1 MARDRAGV
9 LWRKVRVRE
18 AQKDLASLPRRA
30 ALLAHVDLD
39 PLPSKWPVRL
49 AHAFNSSAHYL
60 SLTDLSLSFAG
71 KSSIQ
76 SSLPRSWAI
85 AEPWRGVRSL
95 PVTSRLTSGHE
106 ASLLRALPS
115 VVCLDLFTSLELDWD
130 GKNKVLISTSLVRP
144 RLSVNVTLSAPK
156 MDLHQ
161 LALDLS
167 PILASMVCL
176 ETLALHDN
184 YGRNQSSLRRL
195 PVSLLQHLPRSLRA
209 ATLHLRARRGSRS
222 SGTAYSW
229 EEGEEQD

>member
-1 MARDRAGV
+1 M
-9 LWRKVRVRE
+9 
-18 AQKDLASLPRRA
+18 
-30 ALLAHVDLD
+30 
-39 PLPSKWPVRL
+39 RL

-60 SLTDLSLSFAG
+60 SLTDLSLSFGG

-209 ATLHLRARRGSRS
+209 ATLHLRVRLSARASVLAFLAGRIDGSLARWS
-222 SGTAYSW
+222 IGDCFGTRPRPGETWVKVEWDGAYSL
-229 EEGEEQD
+229 EEDEGQD